1 MSVQSKFMGALA
13 AMSAAVFTAS
23 AFAEVAAPAVVVS
36 PVPEPGTWALMGL
49 GIAVLALVGKN
60 RRK

>member
-1 MSVQSKFMGALA
+1 MSVQSKFIGALA
-13 AMSAAVFTAS
+13 AMSASVFATS
-23 AFAEVAAPAVVVS
+23 AFAEVAAAAVVVS

-49 GIAVLALVGKN
+49 GVAVVAFVGKN